1 MSSNG
6 ATHTSQVFS
15 NGTPTTRRAGNSP
28 AATGRKLGVVGGRY
42 EIVREIA
49 HGGMGTVHE
58 AKHLFTGRSVALKYV
73 PAESAHAD
81 LGRQRLL
88 QEAGALGLVRHPNVV
103 EVFDGGECESVGP
116 YLVMEMLE
124 GRTLDGVLA
133 ARRTL
138 NIEEIVH
145 VVRAVGRGL
154 TAAHQAGVVHRD
166 VKPANVFVGQR
177 SGPGGAS
184 KIIKL
189 IDFGIAG
196 LLSEGAT
203 FSSARIT
210 RPGDMLGT
218 LDYVS
223 PEQLAHPDLVDPRS
237 DQYSLAVLI
246 YECLVGVV
254 PPIHDRLAGPS
265 RLDLETSCLSV
276 PASIRDAVAR
286 AMEPKPEARFPDV
299 EAFVAALSTD
309 MPESKGARV
318 PSVEH
323 RAPSARPEP
332 ADAPVQIR
340 RHARAPYI
348 TPCRIFG
355 VRGAGPGAHID
366 GRSEDISEGGLLII
380 LPHTFQ
386 DAVDA
391 NLCRQSE
398 PVLVRFAL
406 PTTNAITNVHG
417 TVRWV
422 KDGRGR
428 AALGVQFDGVTDA
441 VRESIRTYVKLVGV

>member
-6 ATHTSQVFS
+6 ATLPNQVLS
-15 NGTPTTRRAGNSP
+15 NGAPSTRRTGNTP
-28 AATGRKLGVVGGRY
+28 AAAGRKLGVVDGRY

-49 HGGMGTVHE
+49 HGGMGTVYE
-58 AKHLFTGRSVALKYV
+58 ARHLFTGRSVALKHV
-73 PAESAHAD
+73 PPDSPHFA

-88 QEAGALGLVRHPNVV
+88 QEACALGLVRHPNVV
-103 EVFDGGECESVGP
+103 EVFDGGQCANVGP

-138 NIEEIVH
+138 NVEEILH
-145 VVRAVGRGL
+145 VVRAIGRGL
-154 TAAHQAGVVHRD
+154 SATHHAGVVHRD
-166 VKPANVFVGQR
+166 MKPANVFVGQR
-177 SGPGGAS
+177 SAAQGAS
-184 KIIKL
+184 KVIKL

-196 LLSEGAT
+196 LLSDGA
-203 FSSARIT
+203 SVGSARIT

-237 DQYSLAVLI
+237 DQYSLAVLV
-246 YECLVGVV
+246 YECLVGAV

-265 RLDLETSCLSV
+265 RLDLHSACPSV
-276 PASIRDAVAR
+276 PASIRNAISR

-299 EAFVAALSTD
+299 DAFVAALTAE
-309 MPESKGARV
+309 MPESKGTRT
-318 PSVEH
+318 PSIAH
-323 RAPSARPEP
+323 RAPSAHPGP

-355 VRGAGPGAHID
+355 VRGTGSGAHID

-391 NLCRQSE
+391 NMCRESE
-398 PVLVRFAL
+398 QVLVRFAL
-406 PTTNAITNVHG
+406 PTTSAITNVHG

-428 AALGVQFDGVTDA
+428 AALGVQFDGIAEA
-441 VRESIRTYVKLVGV
+441 VRDSIRTYVKLVGE